1 MTLDLQEVARATA
14 AVGEVE
20 SAAVAG
26 WSVDT
31 RTQQPGD
38 VYFALRGAN
47 RDGHE
52 FVPQALAQGA
62 AAVVVEAGRGAGPD
76 GKTLRVA
83 DTLAA
88 LGELG
93 AWARRKWGGTVIGV
107 TGSAGKTTTKDAI
120 AHLLEER
127 GPVGRTVGNLNN
139 HIGVPLS
146 ILRLPD
152 AAPAAVLEIGMNH
165 AGEIRALAGIAR
177 PEIGV
182 VTNVG
187 YAHVEFFDSIEGI
200 AAAKRE
206 LIESL
211 PRDGVAVLNA
221 DDARVRAFRG
231 VHPGRSVT
239 FGFSEEADVRA
250 EHVAADGEG
259 TRFRALGVD
268 FETGLAGGH
277 AVMNLLA
284 ALTVAGVLGIPPQ
297 RLRDRVASFTLGAM
311 RGGRFV
317 HNGIVVWND
326 CYNSN
331 PEAAERMI
339 DVLGQTRAARRIAV
353 LGEML
358 ELGRAAEALH
368 RQVGAYAARH
378 GVDVL
383 IGVRG
388 NARLMKEAA
397 LAEGIGAAR
406 FFEDPVEA
414 GAFVREM
421 ARAGDA
427 VLFKGS
433 RAVRMER
440 ALEEFKAGGPP
451 GA

>member
-1 MTLDLQEVARATA
+1 MTLDLQDVARAMA
-14 AVGEVE
+14 AAGE
-20 SAAVAG
+20 AAAQPVAG

-31 RTQQPGD
+31 RTQRPGD
-38 VYFALRGAN
+38 VYFALRGPN
-47 RDGHE
+47 HDGHD

-62 AAVVVEAGRGAGPD
+62 AAVVVEAARGAGAA
-76 GKTLRVA
+76 GKALRVA

-88 LGELG
+88 LEDLG
-93 AWARRKWGGTVIGV
+93 RWARRQWGGTVVGV

-120 AHLLEER
+120 AHLLEVR
-127 GPVGRTVGNLNN
+127 GPVGSTAGNLNN

-152 AAPAAVLEIGMNH
+152 AARAAVIEIGMNH
-165 AGEIRALAGIAR
+165 AGEIRALAAIAR

-211 PRDGVAVLNA
+211 PPDGVAVLNA
-221 DDARVRAFRG
+221 DDARVRGFRG
-231 VHPGRSVT
+231 AHAGRTVT
-239 FGFSEEADVRA
+239 FGFSEGADVRA
-250 EHVAADGEG
+250 EGVAASGAG

-268 FETGLAGGH
+268 FETALAGTH

-284 ALTVAGVLGIPPQ
+284 ALAVARVLEIPAEGLREAVATFTV
-297 RLRDRVASFTLGAM
+297 DSM

-331 PEAAERMI
+331 PEAAQRMI

-358 ELGRAAEALH
+358 ELGHAAGALH
-368 RQVGAYAARH
+368 REVGATR
-378 GVDVL
+378 
-383 IGVRG
+383 RG
-388 NARLMKEAA
+388 TEWT
-397 LAEGIGAAR
+397 
-406 FFEDPVEA
+406 F
-414 GAFVREM
+414 
-421 ARAGDA
+421 
-427 VLFKGS
+427 
-433 RAVRMER
+433 
-440 ALEEFKAGGPP
+440 
-451 GA
+451 

>member
-1 MTLDLQEVARATA
+1 MTLDLQEVARAMAAAGEATA
-14 AVGEVE
+14 LP
-20 SAAVAG
+20 VAG

-38 VYFALRGAN
+38 VYFALRGGN
-47 RDGHE
+47 RDGHD
-52 FVPQALAQGA
+52 FVPRAIEQGA
-62 AAVVVEAGRGAGPD
+62 AAVVVEAARGAD
-76 GKTLRVA
+76 ANGKALRVA

-88 LGELG
+88 LQNLG
-93 AWARRKWGGTVIGV
+93 SWARRKWGGTVIGV

-120 AHLLEER
+120 AHLLEVR

-152 AAPAAVLEIGMNH
+152 AARMAVLEMGMNH
-165 AGEIRALAGIAR
+165 SGEIRALAGMAR

-187 YAHVEFFDSIEGI
+187 YAHVEFFDSIDGI
-200 AAAKRE
+200 AAAKLE

-221 DDARVRAFRG
+221 DDARVRGFRD

-239 FGFSEEADVRA
+239 FGFSEDADVRA
-250 EHVAADGEG
+250 ESVAASGAG

-268 FETGLAGGH
+268 FETGLVGTH

-284 ALTVAGVLGIPPQ
+284 ALAVARVLEVPPEE
-297 RLRDRVASFTLGAM
+297 LRSVVASFTVGAM
-311 RGGRFV
+311 RGGRSV
-317 HNGIVVWND
+317 HNGIVVWDD

-331 PEAAERMI
+331 PEAAQRMI
-339 DVLGQTRAARRIAV
+339 DVLSQTEAARRIAV

-358 ELGRAAEALH
+358 ELGHAAEELH
-368 RQVGAYAARH
+368 AQVGAYTARH
-378 GVDVL
+378 GVDIL

-388 NARLMKEAA
+388 HAQAMVKAA
-397 LAEGIGAAR
+397 AAEGIRAAR
-406 FFEDPVEA
+406 FFEDPAEA
-414 GAFVREM
+414 GEFVRGL
-421 ARAGDA
+421 AHAGDA

-433 RAVRMER
+433 RGVHMER
-440 ALEEFKAGGPP
+440 AVKSFQAEGSAT
-451 GA
+451 

>member
-1 MTLDLQEVARATA
+1 MTLDLQEVARAMA
-14 AVGEVE
+14 AAGE
-20 SAAVAG
+20 AAARPVAG

-47 RDGHE
+47 RDGHD
-52 FVPQALAQGA
+52 FVPQAIEQGA
-62 AAVVVEAGRGAGPD
+62 AAVVVEAARCADPD
-76 GKTLRVA
+76 GKALRVA
-83 DTLAA
+83 DTLVA
-88 LGELG
+88 LEDLG
-93 AWARRKWGGTVIGV
+93 SWARRKWGGMVIGV
-107 TGSAGKTTTKDAI
+107 TGSAGKTTTKDAM
-120 AHLLEER
+120 AHLLEVR

-139 HIGVPLS
+139 RIGVPLS

-152 AAPAAVLEIGMNH
+152 AARTAVLEMGMNH
-165 AGEIRALAGIAR
+165 AGEIRALARMAR

-187 YAHVEFFDSIEGI
+187 YAHVEFFDSVEGI

-206 LIESL
+206 LVECL

-221 DDARVRAFRG
+221 DDRRVRDFRHA
-231 VHPGRSVT
+231 HPGRSVT
-239 FGFSEEADVRA
+239 FGFSEDADVRA
-250 EHVAADGEG
+250 EGVAASGTG

-268 FETGLAGGH
+268 FETGLTGTH

-284 ALTVAGVLGIPPQ
+284 ALAVARVLEIPPES
-297 RLRDRVASFTLGAM
+297 LRERVASFTVDSM
-311 RGGRFV
+311 RGGRSV

-331 PEAAERMI
+331 PEAAQRMI
-339 DVLGQTRAARRIAV
+339 DVLGQTSAARRIAV

-388 NARLMKEAA
+388 QARLMVEAA
-397 LAEGIGAAR
+397 AAEGVRAAQ
-406 FFEDPVEA
+406 FFEDPGEA
-414 GAFVREM
+414 GEFVRGL
-421 ARAGDA
+421 AHAGDA

-433 RAVRMER
+433 RGVRMER
-440 ALEEFKAGGPP
+440 ALQRFQAEDRP
-451 GA
+451 GS

>member
-1 MTLDLQEVARATA
+1 MTLDLQEVARAIA
-14 AVGEVE
+14 AAGEVP
-20 SAAVAG
+20 ALAVAG

-31 RTQQPGD
+31 RTEQPGD

-47 RDGHE
+47 RDGHD
-52 FVPQALAQGA
+52 FVPQALERGA
-62 AAVVVEAGRGAGPD
+62 AAVVVEAARGAGPN
-76 GKTLRVA
+76 GKAMRVA
-83 DTLAA
+83 DTQVALA
-88 LGELG
+88 EL
-93 AWARRKWGGTVIGV
+93 ARWARRKWGGTVIGV

-120 AHLLEER
+120 AHLLEVR

-152 AAPAAVLEIGMNH
+152 AARTAVLEMGMNH
-165 AGEIRALAGIAR
+165 AGELRTLAGVAR

-221 DDARVRAFRG
+221 DDARVRAFRD

-239 FGFSEEADVRA
+239 FGFSEDADVRA
-250 EHVAADGEG
+250 EGLAEGENG
-259 TRFRALGVD
+259 TRFRALGID
-268 FETGLAGGH
+268 FETGLTGRH

-284 ALTVAGVLGIPPQ
+284 ALAVARAMELPPEE
-297 RLRDRVASFTLGAM
+297 LREAVASFTVGDM
-311 RGGRFV
+311 RGGRSI

-331 PEAAERMI
+331 PEAAQRMI
-339 DVLGQTRAARRIAV
+339 DVLGRTRAARRFAV

-358 ELGRAAEALH
+358 ELGHAAEALH
-368 RQVGAYAARH
+368 RQVGVYAAQH

-388 NARLMKEAA
+388 QARLLVEAA
-397 LAEGIGAAR
+397 AAEGISSAQ
-406 FFEDPVEA
+406 FFEDPAEA
-414 GAFVREM
+414 GEFVRRM
-421 ARAGDA
+421 AHDGDA

-433 RAVRMER
+433 RGVRMER
-440 ALEEFKAGGPP
+440 ALERFQAEAKPSS
-451 GA
+451 

>member
-1 MTLDLQEVARATA
+1 MTLDLQDVARAMA
-14 AVGEVE
+14 AAGE
-20 SAAVAG
+20 AAALPVAG

-47 RDGHE
+47 RDGHD
-52 FVPQALAQGA
+52 FVPKALQQGA
-62 AAVVVEAGRGAGPD
+62 PAVVVDAACGAGAN
-76 GKTLRVA
+76 GRALRVA
-83 DTLAA
+83 DTLMA
-88 LGELG
+88 LEDLG
-93 AWARRKWGGTVIGV
+93 SWARRKWGGTVIGV

-120 AHLLEER
+120 AHLLEVR

-152 AAPAAVLEIGMNH
+152 AARMAVLEMGMNH
-165 AGEIRALAGIAR
+165 AGEIRALAAMAR

-187 YAHVEFFDSIEGI
+187 YAHVEFFDSIDGI

-211 PRDGVAVLNA
+211 PRDGIAVLNA
-221 DDARVRAFRG
+221 DDARVRGFRG
-231 VHPGRSVT
+231 THPGRSVT
-239 FGFSEEADVRA
+239 FGLSEDADVRA
-250 EHVAADGEG
+250 EGVTATGSG

-268 FETGLAGGH
+268 FETGLVGGH

-284 ALTVAGVLGIPPQ
+284 ALAVARVLEIPP
-297 RLRDRVASFTLGAM
+297 RDLREAVASFTVDSM
-311 RGGRFV
+311 RGARSV
-317 HNGIVVWND
+317 HNGIVLWND

-331 PEAAERMI
+331 PEAAQRMI
-339 DVLGQTRAARRIAV
+339 DVLGQTPAGRRFAV

-358 ELGRAAEALH
+358 ELGRAGEALH

-388 NARLMKEAA
+388 QARLMVEAA
-397 LAEGIGAAR
+397 IAEGVSSAK
-406 FFEDPVEA
+406 FFEDPAAA
-414 GAFVREM
+414 GEFVRDM
-421 ARAGDA
+421 AHAGDA

-433 RAVRMER
+433 RGVHMER
-440 ALEEFKAGGPP
+440 ALNTFQAEVPASS
-451 GA
+451 